1 MNGGWVY
8 IMTNRAHGVLYIGVT
23 TSLPHRAMQHR
34 DGTGSDFCR
43 RYRLNRMVYA
53 ERHATIMEAIEREKS
68 IKAWKREWKVSLI
81 ESINPK
87 WVDLFDTLHL
97 D

>member
-1 MNGGWVY
+1 M
-8 IMTNRAHGVLYIGVT
+8 
-23 TSLPHRAMQHR
+23 
-34 DGTGSDFCR
+34 D
-43 RYRLNRMVYA
+43 
-53 ERHATIMEAIEREKS
+53 AITREKAV
-68 IKAWKREWKVSLI
+68 KAWKRAWKVKLI

>member
-1 MNGGWVY
+1 MAGGWLH
-8 IMTNRAHGVLYIGVT
+8 IMTNRAYGVLYIGVT
-23 TSLPHRAMQHR
+23 SSLPHRAMQHR

-43 RYRLNRMVYA
+43 RYRLDRLVYA
-53 ERHATIMEAIEREKS
+53 ERHETIMDAITREKAV
-68 IKAWKREWKVSLI
+68 KAWKRAWKVKLI

>member
-1 MNGGWVY
+1 
-8 IMTNRAHGVLYIGVT
+8 
-23 TSLPHRAMQHR
+23 MQHR
-34 DGTGSDFCR
+34 EGIGSDFCR
-43 RYRLNRMVYA
+43 RYRLDRLVYA
-53 ERHATIMEAIEREKS
+53 ERHETIMDAIAREKAM
-68 IKAWKREWKVSLI
+68 KAWKREWKVELI